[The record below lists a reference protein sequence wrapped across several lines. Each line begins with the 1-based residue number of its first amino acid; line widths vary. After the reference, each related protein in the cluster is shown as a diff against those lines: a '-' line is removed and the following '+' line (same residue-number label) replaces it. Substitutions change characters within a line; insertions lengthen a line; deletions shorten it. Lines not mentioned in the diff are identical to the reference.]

1 MTRAR
6 RWSTDAVLRIAL
18 ASFVVGVVCGVALLG
33 LWRWER
39 LRAPEPNDAAEQA
52 TVTRTAPVAPARRT
66 TGSAPNRADPGPGI
80 PTAAEAIADL
90 RRRNLLVPV
99 QGITRDKLIDSFR
112 DAREQ
117 VRQHE
122 ALDIPAPRG
131 TPVLAVEDGT
141 IEKLFTSERGGLTI
155 YQFDPTRT
163 YAYYYAHLDAY
174 APGLEE
180 HEAVRR
186 GDVIG
191 FVGTTGN
198 APPNA
203 PHLHFAFSILTAER
217 AWWKGTA
224 LNPYDVWKD
233 G

>member
-1 MTRAR
+1 MTRVR
-6 RWSTDAVLRIAL
+6 RWSTDTVLRIAL
-18 ASFVVGVVCGVALLG
+18 ASFVVGVVSGVALLG

-39 LRAPEPNDAAEQA
+39 LPPKGGAAEPAAAAPEASAAA
-52 TVTRTAPVAPARRT
+52 
-66 TGSAPNRADPGPGI
+66 SASNRAQPGRDI
-80 PTAAEAIADL
+80 PAAAEAIADL
-90 RRRNLLVPV
+90 QRRHLLVPV
-99 QGITRDKLIDSFR
+99 QGITRDRLIDSFR
-112 DAREQ
+112 DTREQ
-117 VRQHE
+117 IRQHE

-155 YQFDPTRT
+155 YEFDPTRT

-174 APGLEE
+174 APGLNERD
-180 HEAVRR
+180 AVRR
-186 GDVIG
+186 GEVIG

-198 APPNA
+198 APANA
-203 PHLHFAFSILTAER
+203 PHLHFAFFILTAER

>member
-1 MTRAR
+1 
-6 RWSTDAVLRIAL
+6 
-18 ASFVVGVVCGVALLG
+18 
-33 LWRWER
+33 
-39 LRAPEPNDAAEQA
+39 
-52 TVTRTAPVAPARRT
+52 
-66 TGSAPNRADPGPGI
+66 
-80 PTAAEAIADL
+80 
-90 RRRNLLVPV
+90 V

-112 DAREQ
+112 DTRERI
-117 VRQHE
+117 RQHE

-155 YQFDPTRT
+155 YEFDPTRT

-174 APGLEE
+174 APGLKERD
-180 HEAVRR
+180 AVRR
-186 GDVIG
+186 GEVIG

-198 APPNA
+198 APANA
-203 PHLHFAFSILTAER
+203 PHLHFAFFILTAER
-217 AWWKGTA
+217 NWWKGTA

>member
-1 MTRAR
+1 MTRVR
-6 RWSTDAVLRIAL
+6 RWTTDAVLRIASG
-18 ASFVVGVVCGVALLG
+18 SFVVGVVTGMGLLG
-33 LWRWER
+33 LWTWQRVPPQSATASVPP
-39 LRAPEPNDAAEQA
+39 APEARA
-52 TVTRTAPVAPARRT
+52 TVSATNHADRRAEIPA
-66 TGSAPNRADPGPGI
+66 SA
-80 PTAAEAIADL
+80 AAVADL
-90 RRRNLLVPV
+90 RRRDLLVPV
-99 QGITRDKLIDSFR
+99 QGVTRDKLIDSFR
-112 DAREQ
+112 DTREQ
-117 VRQHE
+117 IRQHE

-155 YQFDPTRT
+155 YEFDPTRT

-174 APGLEE
+174 AQGLHE
-180 HEAVRR
+180 HDTVRR

-198 APPNA
+198 APANA
-203 PHLHFAFSILTAER
+203 PHLHFAFFILTAER
-217 AWWKGTA
+217 SWWKGTA